1 MKFVAI
7 IEYGDTE
14 KVRELH
20 PVHREY
26 LRRFLEN
33 EQLRAAG
40 PFAND
45 EGALWVL
52 DAETAEAAEEIV
64 KGDPYVEAGAIVS
77 WKIRPLAYW
86 SAQQAKGS
94 R

>member
-1 MKFVAI
+1 MLQARLLMMKA
-7 IEYGDTE
+7 
-14 KVRELH
+14 H
-20 PVHREY
+20 
-26 LRRFLEN
+26 
-33 EQLRAAG
+33 
-40 PFAND
+40 
-45 EGALWVL
+45 WVL
-52 DAETAEAAEEIV
+52 EAETAEAAEEIV

>member
-7 IEYGDTE
+7 IEYRDKE
-14 KVRELH
+14 KLKALH
-20 PVHREY
+20 TVHREY

-40 PFAND
+40 PFADD

-52 DAETAEAAEEIV
+52 EAETAEAAEEIV
-64 KGDPYVEAGAIVS
+64 KGDPYVEAGAIAS

>member
-7 IEYGDTE
+7 IEYGDKE
-14 KVRELH
+14 KVRAASL
-20 PVHREY
+20 VHREY
-26 LRRFLEN
+26 LRQFLEN

-40 PFAND
+40 PFADD

-52 DAETAEAAEEIV
+52 EAETAEAAEEIV

>member
-7 IEYGDTE
+7 IEYQDKE
-14 KVRELH
+14 KVKAFH
-20 PVHREY
+20 SAHREY

-40 PFAND
+40 PFVDD

-52 DAETAEAAEEIV
+52 EAETAEAAEGIV
-64 KGDPYVEAGAIVS
+64 KGDPYVEAGVIIS